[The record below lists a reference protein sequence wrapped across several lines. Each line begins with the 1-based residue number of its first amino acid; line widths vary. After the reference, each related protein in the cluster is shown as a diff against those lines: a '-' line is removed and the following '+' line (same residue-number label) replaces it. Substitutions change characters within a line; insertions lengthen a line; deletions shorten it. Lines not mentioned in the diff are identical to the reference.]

1 MDFLE
6 LARERY
12 SVRKFAPRKVEKEKL
27 DAVLEAG
34 RLAPHGRQLSAAAD
48 RGARLG

>member
-12 SVRKFAPRKVEKEKL
+12 SVQKFKPEAVESEKL

-34 RLAPHGRQLSAAAD
+34 RLAPTRSKSNV
-48 RGARLG
+48 

>member
-12 SVRKFAPRKVEKEKL
+12 SVRKFAPKKVEGEKL
-27 DAVLEAG
+27 DAVLEAIIKVSFF
-34 RLAPHGRQLSAAAD
+34 RIFQNSN
-48 RGARLG
+48 